1 MNLRIKIIL
10 FLISIL
16 PIKFVNA
23 EEECIGHIC
32 IPDSYDKTKLPLQNE
47 TNYVKVDF
55 KGIRILKVDDEDFTI
70 TLSFLLYMQW
80 IDARLD
86 VENHSEDHSYKNSTF
101 TPLNSKVMNKI
112 WLPVPYIFDVK
123 NMNSSPDAVF

>member
-1 MNLRIKIIL
+1 MNLQIKIII

-16 PIKFVNA
+16 PIEFVNA

-55 KGIRILKVDDEDFTI
+55 KGIRILKVDDEDFT
-70 TLSFLLYMQW
+70 M
-80 IDARLD
+80 D
-86 VENHSEDHSYKNSTF
+86 VCF
-101 TPLNSKVMNKI
+101 
-112 WLPVPYIFDVK
+112 FC
-123 NMNSSPDAVF
+123 

>member
-1 MNLRIKIIL
+1 MNLGIKNIL
-10 FLISIL
+10 FLSSIL
-16 PIKFVNA
+16 PIEFVNA

-86 VENHSEDHSYKNSTF
+86 VVNHSEDHSYKNR
-101 TPLNSKVMNKI
+101 I
-112 WLPVPYIFDVK
+112 YPVVSF
-123 NMNSSPDAVF
+123 NTS